1 MIEPEFSTLQDSYK
15 KLNRSH
21 QDMQQQLGVI
31 QAEQQRV
38 HGDLRATAEGLR
50 ENTEAT
56 KRIEKNTAGLVETF
70 EALSGGFRVLSWIG
84 KAAVPIAIIWGGIKA
99 YTIGLFTGFK

>member
-1 MIEPEFSTLQDSYK
+1 MAEYPNLQDGYN
-15 KLNRSH
+15 KLNKGH
-21 QDMQQQLGVI
+21 QEMQLQLGVI

-38 HGDLRATAEGLR
+38 HIDLKEAAEGLR
-50 ENTEAT
+50 KNTEAT
-56 KRIEKNTAGLVETF
+56 NRIEKNTAGLVETF
-70 EALSGGFRVLSWIG
+70 EALAGGFRVLSWIG

>member
-1 MIEPEFSTLQDSYK
+1 MEPDSLNLQDGYK
-15 KLNRSH
+15 KLNRGH
-21 QDMQQQLGVI
+21 QEMQRQLGVI

-38 HGDLRATAEGLR
+38 HLDLKATAEGLR

-70 EALSGGFRVLSWIG
+70 EALSGGFRVLAWIG
-84 KAAVPIAIIWGGIKA
+84 KAAVPIAIIWGGVKA
-99 YTIGLFTGFK
+99 YTIGLFAGFK